1 MITST
6 SKLFFCWRNNDFW
19 SVFDGIK
26 DIVVPRF
33 VGVIVEVISQLAT
46 LSKFN
51 DRILNHNKC
60 LDNGGL
66 ILVNQP
72 TNIHFRRFGMGKVR
86 CPPKKDATGPKWP
99 SGSLVW
105 EWFFIDFR
113 LIAPDVFFCFSNV
126 WEQLLGRQRVRKEH
140 PKILWN
146 LCNLAS
152 WWDDSSWLVHFV
164 FDLEV
169 QTHTF
174 PNNNC
179 LLEEGNSI
187 FKNCYFCQGSD
198 FLF

>member
-1 MITST
+1 MIITST

-46 LSKFN
+46 LSKFSG
-51 DRILNHNKC
+51 RILNHNKC

-66 ILVNQP
+66 SWWTNQQTSNFGGSGWGTSGAPEKKMQQDRHDLLEVCFENNFLLTLVNC
-72 TNIHFRRFGMGKVR
+72 T
-86 CPPKKDATGPKWP
+86 W
-99 SGSLVW
+99 L
-105 EWFFIDFR
+105 FF
-113 LIAPDVFFCFSNV
+113 VFQMYESNF
-126 WEQLLGRQRVRKEH
+126 WGRQWVRKEH

-152 WWDDSSWLVHFV
+152 WWDASSWLVHFV